1 MAIEIVLSMFELGFR
16 WFTERLKSFSL
27 YILKSKRKGR
37 TLTEELDKKEKT
49 ATIITKMAKT
59 DYPIS
64 ELISKRWSARAFST
78 KPVEKSKLLSL
89 LEAARWAPSR
99 NEQTWR
105 YIVFTN
111 DNPEK
116 LKKAHSALKEI
127 NDYAKR
133 APILICAIAKRTYSD
148 NEIPNRLHFHDL
160 GAANENMFLE
170 AFNQGLIMHEMGGF
184 DVQKAR
190 EVFNITEDYE
200 IGIMIAIGYQDT
212 HNVLP
217 DRLKEKAFTPRV
229 RKPLSEIAFI
239 EEVGNGIC

>member
-1 MAIEIVLSMFELGFR
+1 
-16 WFTERLKSFSL
+16 
-27 YILKSKRKGR
+27 
-37 TLTEELDKKEKT
+37 LTEELDKEEKT

-59 DYPIS
+59 DYPIN
-64 ELISKRWSARAFST
+64 ELISRRWSARAFST

-89 LEAARWAPSR
+89 LEAARWAPSSR
-99 NEQTWR
+99 NEQPWR

-116 LKKAHSALKEI
+116 LKKAHS
-127 NDYAKR
+127 
-133 APILICAIAKRTYSD
+133 D
-148 NEIPNRLHFHDL
+148 NGIPNRLHFHDL

-190 EVFNITEDYE
+190 EVFNIPEDYE
-200 IGIMIAIGYQDT
+200 IGIMIAIGLQDT
-212 HNVLP
+212 YHVLP
-217 DRLKEKAFTPRV
+217 QRIKEKAFTPRV

-239 EEVGNGIC
+239 EEVGNGIV